1 MSTLEHLQQKI
12 NNALKQLP
20 LTKEP
25 YELYAPV
32 TYTLYQDG
40 KRIRPLFALIANEIF
55 DGNIDEALPAATAI
69 EIFHNFT
76 LLHDDI
82 IDKAPLRRG
91 VETVYQKWNTNVAI
105 LSGDTMFAIAYGE
118 LAKSKPGLLPGLMS
132 IFTQTAIEVCE
143 GQQYDI
149 DFETKGDVTLG
160 EYINMIKLKTAVLLA
175 ASLKIGAIIAGAS
188 EQDADNLYRFGINL
202 GISFQLQDDLLD
214 TFSDVAVFGKQNGGD
229 IAANKKTILFIK
241 ALELADE
248 QSAAR
253 LRELYAVDIPG
264 TQENSAQQESKVRE
278 VIEIFTRFNVKT
290 VTEEIINRY
299 FDKAIESLDALSVS
313 GNQTKVLRDI
323 AYSILQ
329 RKK

>member
-1 MSTLEHLQQKI
+1 MQQKI
-12 NNALKQLP
+12 NTAIKELP
-20 LTKEP
+20 LNKEP
-25 YELYAPV
+25 YDLYAPI
-32 TYTLYQDG
+32 TYTLYQEG
-40 KRIRPLFALIANEIF
+40 KRIRPLFVLIANEIF
-55 DGNIDEALPAATAI
+55 NGDVDEALPAAIAI

-91 VETVYQKWNTNVAI
+91 VETVFQKWNTNVAI

-118 LAKSKPGLLPGLMS
+118 LGKSKPGLLPGLMS

-149 DFETKGDVTLG
+149 DFETKENVTLA

-175 ASLKIGAIIAGAS
+175 ASLKIGATIAGAS
-188 EQDADNLYRFGINL
+188 AQDADHLYQFGINL

-214 TFSDVAVFGKQNGGD
+214 TFSDVAIFGKQNGGD
-229 IAANKKTILFIK
+229 IAANKKTILYIK
-241 ALELADE
+241 ALELANFE
-248 QSAAR
+248 KTAKLRR
-253 LRELYAVDIPG
+253 LYSTNSGL
-264 TQENSAQQESKVRE
+264 QENKVQE
-278 VIEIFTRFNVKT
+278 VIDIFTQLNVK
-290 VTEEIINRY
+290 VATEEVINSY
-299 FDKAIESLDALSVS
+299 FNKAMANLDALSVS